1 MAKPKTFGE
10 NLIEAFREGLDVVKN
25 NKTPA
30 AHSYFEVMPNGQKVL
45 NRFERGVLVA
55 RITMVDGKAVRLP
68 LN

>member
-30 AHSYFEVMPNGQKVL
+30 AHSVW
-45 NRFERGVLVA
+45 ERTDAGMVRNHYHKGVLVS
-55 RITMVDGKAVRLP
+55 RMMMVDGKVVRLP